1 MKKPEKLRSNSVG
14 NVLFQI
20 IETDENGNVLS
31 VSYEVRCPSGMVLDT
46 FSSLSEAEAYL
57 ESLEDADDDDDD
69 DINRMSMNM

>member
-1 MKKPEKLRSNSVG
+1 MKKPKQLRSNSVG

>member
-1 MKKPEKLRSNSVG
+1 M
-14 NVLFQI
+14 